1 MAPVRRGRNQIGGRR
16 RFGVPPSGGGRDDNA
31 RRDSL
36 PVALLLTSRRLK
48 PLGGR
53 RVRAR
58 GLQVALLLTSRG

>member
-36 PVALLLTSRRLK
+36 PVALLLTF
-48 PLGGR
+48 
-53 RVRAR
+53 R
-58 GLQVALLLTSRG
+58 G